1 MTPKEEKTMSNISFY
16 TLDEVLAYGSNMS
29 TFKESTSDYPNLK
42 DLPTF
47 IIANYSDWFGLWTE
61 ETEEAK
67 INAEKVTMTSRW
79 TAWLKTKGLY
89 LDDYISRQSKFS
101 GETTSTN
108 KFLDTPET
116 ATDYSGDT
124 HITNITKT
132 ETQSDNQL
140 GLDAL
145 RPFYEAIVHEFRKT
159 WLLPK
164 EAI

>member
-1 MTPKEEKTMSNISFY
+1 MSNITFY
-16 TLDEVLAYGSNMS
+16 TLDEVLAYGSNMT

-67 INAEKVTMTSRW
+67 ISAEKVTMTSRW

-89 LDDYISRQSKFS
+89 WDDYISRQSKFS
-101 GETTSTN
+101 GKTESVS
-108 KFLDTPET
+108 KFIDTPET
-116 ATDYSGDT
+116 ATDYTGDAHT
-124 HITNITKT
+124 TNVTKSTT
-132 ETQSDNQL
+132 EQDNAL
-140 GLDAL
+140 GLDSL
-145 RPFYEAIVHEFRKT
+145 RPFYEALISEFRKT

>member
-1 MTPKEEKTMSNISFY
+1 MSNITFY
-16 TLDEVLAYGSNMS
+16 TLDEVLAYGSNMT

-67 INAEKVTMTSRW
+67 ISAEKVTMTSRW

-89 LDDYISRQSKFS
+89 WDDYISRQSSFS
-101 GETTSTN
+101 GKQESIS

-116 ATDYSGDT
+116 ETDYSGDT
-124 HITNITKT
+124 HITNISKSTT
-132 ETQSDNQL
+132 EQDNAL
-140 GLDAL
+140 GLQTL
-145 RPFYEAIVHEFRKT
+145 RPVIEMMVNDFRKT